1 MALVGGLT
9 PFQHSLV
16 TATVLPVL
24 IALPLLVAIGILKQ
38 EIGARRRQL
47 THAATYDS
55 ATDVYRG
62 KVFSS
67 AIERRLS
74 SGPLDGPRR
83 GAFLVVDMSNLREIN
98 ARFGLDWGEGRS
110 GSSLPPSA
118 LR

>member
-98 ARFGLDWGEGRS
+98 ARFGSTGARRRS
-110 GSSLPPSA
+110 GIVASTIA